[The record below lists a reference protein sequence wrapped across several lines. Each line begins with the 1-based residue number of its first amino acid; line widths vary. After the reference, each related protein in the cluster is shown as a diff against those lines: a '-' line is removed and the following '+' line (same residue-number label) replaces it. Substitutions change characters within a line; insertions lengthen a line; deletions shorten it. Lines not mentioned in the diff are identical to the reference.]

1 MSLKAQTY
9 LLVPILGF
17 HWPTVDSWMAEGCRS
32 KLTIKRQIT
41 HQHITNRSKLQ
52 QPFPI
57 PFFRLHK
64 NRNDFWEVM
73 DMENWIYIDLV
84 GGMVQKHRCWNG
96 LKKQIGKVHL
106 TLNLH
111 TKKKKKKSRIKR
123 VERIRKKK
131 INIHIYTCIYNR
143 QDDQLLV
150 TKLFKLQHDLIKTK
164 TITLSL

>member
-111 TKKKKKKSRIKR
+111 TKKKKKIPYKTGGKDQ
-123 VERIRKKK
+123 KKK
-131 INIHIYTCIYNR
+131 NKYTYIYMYI
-143 QDDQLLV
+143 
-150 TKLFKLQHDLIKTK
+150 
-164 TITLSL
+164 